1 MSRYSTLSKISL
13 NIPNSNRSI
22 PGYKTIKYPEIT
34 LSDND
39 IWVITTEGDRLDIL
53 ANQFYGKDDYWWIIA
68 IANPDVLSFNSI
80 YITPGAELRIPTN
93 YESIIS
99 QFARL
104 NS

>member
-1 MSRYSTLSKISL
+1 MSRYSSL
-13 NIPNSNRSI
+13 PKTNINLLDSNKTI
-22 PGYKTIKYPEIT
+22 LGFKTIKYPEIT

-53 ANQFYGKDDYWWIIA
+53 ANQFYGDDSNWWIIA
-68 IANPDVLSFNSI
+68 IANPNVLSFNSI
-80 YITPGAELRIPTN
+80 YIEPGTELRIPTN
-93 YESIIS
+93 YESITS